1 MHGLGPGVTLCAL
14 PTESKTERSR
24 ASSLWRTAA
33 NMPCALVFLEA
44 VLSSR
49 KVLEEHFFR
58 QILESWPW
66 ATVFLPW
73 AHLLIWTSVLTRT
86 SHHLFLTSTG
96 WETTTAWFLQNGIF
110 IKQIGRT
117 YFWVLWNSPRLSHRS
132 FQFFWPFLGSFQAKL
147 TYCKTASAQ
156 SQGKSKGQ
164 GFNIFREK
172 WDWVGMDRRKGLM
185 SNFF

>member
-132 FQFFWPFLGSFQAKL
+132 FQFFDSSWSPSKQNWLTAKQPVL
-147 TYCKTASAQ
+147 KVKVNPKDKASTF
-156 SQGKSKGQ
+156 SGKNETG
-164 GFNIFREK
+164 
-172 WDWVGMDRRKGLM
+172 
-185 SNFF
+185 

>member
-132 FQFFWPFLGSFQAKL
+132 FQFFDSSWGPSKQNWLTAKQPVL
-147 TYCKTASAQ
+147 KVKVNPKDKASTF
-156 SQGKSKGQ
+156 SGKNETG
-164 GFNIFREK
+164 
-172 WDWVGMDRRKGLM
+172 
-185 SNFF
+185 